1 MISATFSLVFS
12 GFWARLGSCFSDFSG
27 FSYFFGDFFGCFA
40 VVWELFCGFQQFQ
53 LLFWRFF
60 RLFRCGL
67 GAVLVIIVVSATFL
81 EIFPAVSLWLGSC
94 FVDFSGFSYFFP
106 EFFQLLGWIC
116 GEGIG
121 TKQKREQSDYDD
133 FFIASKEEAQKQFDN
148 AESIVAAI
156 IEYMRKNNSGT
167 II

>member
-1 MISATFSLVFS
+1 MISAVSAT
-12 GFWARLGSCFSDFSG
+12 
-27 FSYFFGDFFGCFA
+27 FFGDFSGRFAGFG
-40 VVWELFCGFQQFQ
+40 ELFCGFQQFQ

-60 RLFRCGL
+60 RLFRWVWGV
-67 GAVLVIIVVSATFL
+67 VLWISAVSATFL

-121 TKQKREQSDYDD
+121 TKQKREQSDYDV
-133 FFIASKEEAQKQFDN
+133 FFIASKEEAQKQFDR

-167 II
+167 IV

>member
-1 MISATFSLVFS
+1 M
-12 GFWARLGSCFSDFSG
+12 SDRNRI
-27 FSYFFGDFFGCFA
+27 FF
-40 VVWELFCGFQQFQ
+40 ELFWGFQRFQ
-53 LLFWRFF
+53 LL
-60 RLFRCGL
+60 
-67 GAVLVIIVVSATFL
+67 
-81 EIFPAVSLWLGSC
+81 
-94 FVDFSGFSYFFP
+94 FP

-121 TKQKREQSDYDD
+121 TKQKRKQSDYDD
-133 FFIASKEEAQKQFDN
+133 FFIASKEEAQKQLDN

>member
-12 GFWARLGSCFSDFSG
+12 GFWARLGSCFVDFSG
-27 FSYFFGDFFGCFA
+27 FSY
-40 VVWELFCGFQQFQ
+40 
-53 LLFWRFF
+53 LFWRFF
-60 RLFRCGL
+60 RLFHWVWGV
-67 GAVLVIIVVSATFL
+67 VLWISAVSATFL
-81 EIFPAVSLWLGSC
+81 EIFPAVSLGFGSC
-94 FVDFSGFSYFFP
+94 FVDFNGFSYFFP

-167 II
+167 IV